1 MLRLLSDEL
10 RERII
15 AEQQEYKCGLLKL
28 KKEEIIDRAY
38 EIAFLDSIT
47 DELLL
52 GMFEQCVNDNL
63 LKLPNPV
70 GVIYDEWIHS
80 EDDIS
85 DMLVNIIDR
94 IGADKNE

>member
-1 MLRLLSDEL
+1 MW
-10 RERII
+10 I
-15 AEQQEYKCGLLKL
+15 AEVE
-28 KKEEIIDRAY
+28 KEEIIDRAY